1 MGDPAFMTRKKRA
14 AFAALVGLADVVS
27 IVILTA
33 FLQTWVDSRLDAPP
47 PALPILWKVL
57 FFPARYGLRLP
68 PFDHPLGFGGPGDD
82 VVWGSLDTAERC
94 AMGGPV
100 LLFLAQ
106 SQKLISRSAIYER

>member
-82 VVWGSLDTAERC
+82 VVWGSLILLN
-94 AMGGPV
+94 GV
-100 LLFLAQ
+100 LWAGLLYFFLRRAK
-106 SQKLISRSAIYER
+106 S